1 MIELLPLYLGAI
13 VSGLLCATALA
24 LLGCHLVSRNQSLQC
39 LVISQAAT
47 VGVLAGAALNF
58 GSAAV
63 SANELPLITG
73 LLFASLTAL
82 VSDRLASGRAA
93 TESGIHLALFSLLL
107 AMSYW
112 LVSFFP
118 ALESHFS
125 QAFFG
130 DIVTISGNTLWVSSG
145 VSALVLTVLLIG
157 WKRFSDQSF
166 TISIMSGTPP
176 DNRFALLVFRTLS
189 LLLIVTSIYA
199 MGFLFTIAFLLL
211 PTVMLSSTRV
221 PSIKRHF
228 VLICVAAISGFSAG
242 FLLSLHFDRISTVPT
257 IVLTTG
263 LLSALYL
270 ALAWLRPSL
279 RPS

>member
-1 MIELLPLYLGAI
+1 
-13 VSGLLCATALA
+13 
-24 LLGCHLVSRNQSLQC
+24 
-39 LVISQAAT
+39 
-47 VGVLAGAALNF
+47 
-58 GSAAV
+58 
-63 SANELPLITG
+63 
-73 LLFASLTAL
+73 
-82 VSDRLASGRAA
+82 
-93 TESGIHLALFSLLL
+93 
-107 AMSYW
+107 MSYW

-145 VSALVLTVLLIG
+145 VSALVLTVLLVG